1 MSESR
6 VSTKFVAPKQGRARN
21 PPAKSKARRDLEKR
35 LREKERQLLD
45 FNRLHQRIIDMAGD
59 GVIATDRDER
69 VIRLN
74 LAARQML
81 GLEGQK
87 ARGRNLHD
95 LFHTEGECNDS
106 CKIIDVL
113 RSVDNEVHSIAI
125 SVNGTDRI
133 LELSCRN
140 LDGRDSGRVMVI
152 RDITQRDILTR
163 MKDDFISITSHE
175 LRTPLTAIRGSLGL
189 VANDVLGPIPQ
200 EARDVL
206 DIALENA
213 DRLVRLVNDFL
224 DMHRM
229 ETGHMELDCADH
241 AVDDLF
247 AEVIRTMSPVAGSA
261 CITIVAA
268 PTDLIV
274 TVDSVRLVQ
283 VLVNLVQNAVK
294 FSPSGSQIEL
304 TARSQGDDVV
314 VSVKDHGRG
323 IPRDHL
329 DHVFEPFHQVDA
341 SDSKDR
347 IGSGLGLAICRRI
360 IDQHGGRIWV
370 EQPRGGGSIFC
381 FTLPGQR
388 KRS

>member
-1 MSESR
+1 MSGSR
-6 VSTKFVAPKQGRARN
+6 KVSTLDQPHNGVAPRN
-21 PPAKSKARRDLEKR
+21 GKARRDLERR
-35 LREKERQLLD
+35 LREKERQLFD
-45 FNRLHQRIIDMAGD
+45 INRLHQRIIDMAGD
-59 GVIATDRDER
+59 GVVATDREGR
-69 VIRLN
+69 VVRIN
-74 LAARQML
+74 IAARHML
-81 GLEGQK
+81 GLERQK
-87 ARGRNLHD
+87 ARGKYLHD
-95 LFHTEGECNDS
+95 LFHTESQCTES
-106 CKIIDVL
+106 CTIVEAL
-113 RSVDNEVHSIAI
+113 RSVDNEVHSFHV
-125 SVNGTDRI
+125 SVNGSDRV
-133 LELSCRN
+133 LELTCRD
-140 LDGRDSGRVMVI
+140 LDGRDSGRVMVM
-152 RDITQRDILTR
+152 RDITQRDLLAR

-200 EARDVL
+200 EAHDVL

-229 ETGHMELDCADH
+229 ESGHVALDLADH
-241 AVDDLF
+241 PVSDLF
-247 AEVIRTMSPVAGSA
+247 AEVVRTMSPVAESA
-261 CITIVAA
+261 RITITAV
-268 PTDLIV
+268 PTDLV
-274 TVDSVRLVQ
+274 VRADSSRVVQ

-294 FSPSGSQIEL
+294 FSPAGSDIEL
-304 TARSQGDDVV
+304 TARARNHDVV

-370 EQPRGGGSIFC
+370 EQPRNGGSIFR
-381 FTLPGQR
+381 FTLPAR
-388 KRS
+388 KDG

>member
-1 MSESR
+1 
-6 VSTKFVAPKQGRARN
+6 
-21 PPAKSKARRDLEKR
+21 
-35 LREKERQLLD
+35 
-45 FNRLHQRIIDMAGD
+45 MAGD
-59 GVIATDRDER
+59 GVIATDGDER
-69 VIRLN
+69 VVRIN

-87 ARGRNLHD
+87 ARGKFLHD
-95 LFHTEGECNDS
+95 LFHTEDQCTDS

-113 RSVDNEVHSIAI
+113 RSVDNEVHSLRI
-125 SVNGTDRI
+125 SVSGTDRV

-152 RDITQRDILTR
+152 RDITQRDILSR

-229 ETGHMELDCADH
+229 ETGHMELDLADH

-268 PTDLIV
+268 PTDLVV
-274 TVDSVRLVQ
+274 TVDSARLVQ

-294 FSPSGSQIEL
+294 FSPSGSEVEL
-304 TARSQGDDVV
+304 TAWPRGDDVV
-314 VSVKDHGRG
+314 MSVKDHGRG

-329 DHVFEPFHQVDA
+329 EHVFEPFHQVDA

-370 EQPRGGGSIFC
+370 EQPRSGGSIFR
-381 FTLPGQR
+381 FTVHGQR
-388 KRS
+388 SRS

>member
-1 MSESR
+1 MSGSR
-6 VSTKFVAPKQGRARN
+6 KVSTLDQPHNGIAPRN
-21 PPAKSKARRDLEKR
+21 GKVRRDLERR
-35 LREKERQLLD
+35 LREKERQLFD
-45 FNRLHQRIIDMAGD
+45 INRLHQRIIDMAGD
-59 GVIATDRDER
+59 GVVATDREGR
-69 VIRLN
+69 VVRIN
-74 LAARQML
+74 IAARHML
-81 GLEGQK
+81 GLERQK
-87 ARGRNLHD
+87 ARGKYLHD
-95 LFHTEGECNDS
+95 LFHTESQCTES
-106 CKIIDVL
+106 CTIVEAL
-113 RSVDNEVHSIAI
+113 RSVDNEVHSFHV
-125 SVNGTDRI
+125 SVNGSDRV
-133 LELSCRN
+133 LELTCRD
-140 LDGRDSGRVMVI
+140 LDGRDSGRVMVM
-152 RDITQRDILTR
+152 RDITQRDLLAR

-200 EARDVL
+200 EAHDVL

-229 ETGHMELDCADH
+229 ESGHVALDLADH
-241 AVDDLF
+241 PVSDLF
-247 AEVIRTMSPVAGSA
+247 AEVVRTMSPVAESA
-261 CITIVAA
+261 RITITAV
-268 PTDLIV
+268 PTDLV
-274 TVDSVRLVQ
+274 VRADSSRVVQ

-294 FSPSGSQIEL
+294 FSPAGSDIEL
-304 TARSQGDDVV
+304 TARARNHDVV

-370 EQPRGGGSIFC
+370 EQPRNGGSIFR
-381 FTLPGQR
+381 FTLPGG
-388 KRS
+388 KCG

>member
-1 MSESR
+1 MSEAR
-6 VSTKFVAPKQGRARN
+6 ISTTFVAAKQGRPRN
-21 PPAKSKARRDLEKR
+21 NPGKGKARRDLEKR
-35 LREKERQLLD
+35 LREKERQLFD
-45 FNRLHQRIIDMAGD
+45 VNRLHQRMIDMAGD
-59 GVIATDRDER
+59 GVIATDRNEC
-69 VIRLN
+69 VIRIN

-87 ARGRNLHD
+87 ARGRDLHD
-95 LFHTEGECNDS
+95 LFHTENDCTDS

-113 RSVDNEVHSIAI
+113 RSVDNEVHSFHI
-125 SVNGTDRI
+125 SVNGTDRV

-140 LDGRDSGRVMVI
+140 LNGRDSGRVMVM

-163 MKDDFISITSHE
+163 MKDEFISITSHE

-189 VANDVLGPIPQ
+189 VANDVLGPIPS
-200 EARDVL
+200 EAHDVL

-224 DMHRM
+224 DLHRM
-229 ETGHMELDCADH
+229 ETGHVALDCADH
-241 AVDDLF
+241 AMDDLL
-247 AEVIRTMSPVAGSA
+247 AEVIRTMSPVAGSTR
-261 CITIVAA
+261 ITIVAE
-268 PTDLIV
+268 PTDLVV
-274 TVDSVRLVQ
+274 TVDSARLVQ

-294 FSPSGSQIEL
+294 FSPPGSQIEL
-304 TARSQGDDVV
+304 GARPREDDVV

-347 IGSGLGLAICRRI
+347 IGSGLGLAICRHLI
-360 IDQHGGRIWV
+360 SQHGGRIWV
-370 EQPRGGGSIFC
+370 EQPRSGGSIFR
-381 FTLPGQR
+381 FTVPGR
-388 KRS
+388 RNGS